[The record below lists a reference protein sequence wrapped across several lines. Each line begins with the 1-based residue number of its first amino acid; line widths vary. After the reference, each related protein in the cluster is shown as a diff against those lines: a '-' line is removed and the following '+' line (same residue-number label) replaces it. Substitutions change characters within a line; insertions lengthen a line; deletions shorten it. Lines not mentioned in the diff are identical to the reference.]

1 MGKTMG
7 TVVQVAEVG
16 RIKCKWGVE
25 LDLTFDR
32 EVVEKLQRS
41 QRGE

>member
-1 MGKTMG
+1 MG

-16 RIKCKWGVE
+16 RIKREWSVE